1 MAAFRAEEIALSRA
15 AEVAGLS
22 TWDFLALMPKEQL
35 DLHYGV
41 TEFED
46 DLQML
51 EQRVPSK

>member
-1 MAAFRAEEIALSRA
+1 MAAYRAEGITLSRA
-15 AEVAGLS
+15 AELAGLS

-41 TEFED
+41 CEFED

-51 EQRVPSK
+51 EQRVSSK